1 MINHVIDLATKP
13 ARLSVRHC
21 QLVID
26 VPDGAE
32 TTIPL
37 AEVAVLV
44 VGHPQVAMT
53 QPVLARLAEAGGVCV
68 VCDGK
73 SRPVG
78 TMFPLAQ
85 HHAQTERLTAQARA
99 PLALRQRLWRQIVR
113 NKIESQA
120 AVLRT
125 LYHDDFGLQQLVR
138 RVRSNDAS
146 NVEGMASRRYWR
158 RLFQDPSFRR
168 KPDREDQNRFLNYGY
183 AILRAVTARAI
194 VGTGLHPSLGIHH
207 HHRYN
212 PFCLADDLMEP
223 FRPRV
228 DLLVVQLLKE
238 FPPDAALSPEIKGR
252 LLTFL
257 EDRYQFQGEKR
268 TIFDVMSRVASSLG
282 DVFLKERQDLLL
294 PEWKSY
300 APQ

>member
-1 MINHVIDLATKP
+1 MINHVVELATRP
-13 ARLSVRHC
+13 ARLSVRHR

-26 VPDGAE
+26 VQEGAE
-32 TTIPL
+32 TSIPL

-44 VGHPQVAMT
+44 VAHPQITLT
-53 QPVLARLAEAGGVCV
+53 QPVLAGLAEAGAVCV

-85 HHAQTERLTAQARA
+85 HHAQTERLAAQAQA
-99 PLALRQRLWRQIVR
+99 PLALRQRIWRQIVR

-125 LYHDDFGLQQLVR
+125 LYHDDAGLQQLVR
-138 RVRSNDAS
+138 RVRSNDVS
-146 NVEGMASRRYWR
+146 NVEGAASRRYWR

-168 KPDREDQNRFLNYGY
+168 KRDREDQNRFLNYGY

-207 HHRYN
+207 HNKYN

-238 FPPDAALSPEIKGR
+238 FPRDAALSPEIKGR
-252 LLTFL
+252 LLSFL
-257 EDRYQFQGEKR
+257 EDRYQFEGEKR
-268 TIFDVMSRVASSLG
+268 TIFDVLSRIAASLA
-282 DVFLKERQDLLL
+282 DVFLKQRQDLML

-300 APQ
+300 APE